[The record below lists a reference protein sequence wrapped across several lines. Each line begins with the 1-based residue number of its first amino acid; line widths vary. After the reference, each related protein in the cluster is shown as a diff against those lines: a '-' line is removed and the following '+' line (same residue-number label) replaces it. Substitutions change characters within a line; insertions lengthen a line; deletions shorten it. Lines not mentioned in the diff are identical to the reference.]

1 MLHTLLVFLPI
12 AALLTITP
20 GPATAMVVRSAV
32 RGGRREALMTTFGNS
47 IGILVWACLAA
58 GGIAAIVATSAT
70 MFSAVKLVG
79 AAVLGVLGVPS
90 PRGGG
95 APPPGPAR
103 RPGPPRPPPP
113 PPRPPPPPPRA

>member
-47 IGILVWACLAA
+47 IGVLAWACLAA

-70 MFSAVKLVG
+70 VFSVVKLAG
-79 AAVLGVLGVPS
+79 AALLVFLGIQSLRRGR
-90 PRGGG
+90 PRRPDRFPL
-95 APPPGPAR
+95 AAPAR
-103 RPGPPRPPPP
+103 GR
-113 PPRPPPPPPRA
+113 